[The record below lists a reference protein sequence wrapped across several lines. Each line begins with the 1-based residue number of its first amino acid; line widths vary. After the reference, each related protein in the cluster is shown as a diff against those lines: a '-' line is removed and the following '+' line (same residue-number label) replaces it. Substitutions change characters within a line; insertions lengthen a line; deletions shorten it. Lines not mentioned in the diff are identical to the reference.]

1 MRGDKVVVCIEAL
14 LVGIV
19 VEMVSGYGSRS
30 DFSGHDFCE
39 VV

>member
-1 MRGDKVVVCIEAL
+1 MRGDKVVGCIEAL

-19 VEMVSGYGSRS
+19 VEMVAGY
-30 DFSGHDFCE
+30 DFSGRDFCE